1 MLGVTTIMAIICPH
15 CGVADQVTKLRHKQL
30 LSLGHYIF
38 GFVTGLI
45 GILIWYFSLESKFQC
60 GKCSQTFF
68 ARTSAAKVFRVL
80 FHILVAALVIA
91 ALIMISIIVF
101 QRNHDAQYGNRRQ
114 SFLTP
119 SSLHPSLPIPPICT
133 NVFA

>member
-1 MLGVTTIMAIICPH
+1 MAIICPH
-15 CGVADQVTKLRHKQL
+15 CSETNQHTKLRHKQL

-68 ARTSAAKVFRVL
+68 ARTPAAKVFRVI
-80 FHILVAALVIA
+80 FHILFAALVIA
-91 ALIMISIIVF
+91 AGIAVHMIVF
-101 QRNHDAQYGNRRQ
+101 
-114 SFLTP
+114 SK
-119 SSLHPSLPIPPICT
+119 
-133 NVFA
+133 